1 MLLYRYYKIN
11 ITKAVSDGEYL
22 SFAQLALYDQND
34 NLIIGTGITHTAAS
48 ATLTGTVQPFWASLE
63 GAFDNEISEGG
74 SNLEMIGKIF
84 HTDEIISSLGTV
96 VLQIDFGSGGAK
108 KVGMYRIWV
117 RSGYHTTDTPKNWT
131 FEASNDGLSWDILD
145 TRSDITDWPDT
156 SDISGQLAS
165 NNIASAKEFIISQ
178 LN

>member
-108 KVGMYRIWV
+108 KVGMYRIWA
-117 RSGYHTTDTPKNWT
+117 RSGGIVQAPKNWT

-145 TRSDITDWPDT
+145 RRSDITDWLDT
-156 SDISGQLAS
+156 SDLSGKLAS
-165 NNIASAKEFIISQ
+165 NNIGSAKEFIIS
-178 LN
+178 